1 MRIVV
6 DLTKCQGYAQ
16 CAFLAPDVFTIQG
29 DEALTYD
36 PDPDDTQGTKIRRA
50 AAACPVQAIRLDQSL
65 NTDRTEGPLAAR
77 SQPPTSH
84 TAVDNGGT
92 FRKSGRIVI
101 VGASLTGLHA
111 AERLREEGFT
121 GTLTLIGEEPHEP
134 YDRPPLS
141 KQLLAGAFRST
152 DTSLPQRGDIG
163 ATWRLGVAA
172 TSLDLATKQ
181 VHLADGNRIGF
192 DKLLIATGLRS
203 RPWPNPAEAA
213 LAGVLTLRTRE
224 DSATLRQLLAGH
236 PRRVLVIGAGFI
248 GSEVASVCR
257 ELGLPVTVA
266 EAGPAPLVAA
276 LGGTIGAIAGGLQL
290 EHGVDLRCGVRVTS
304 LEGDATG
311 QLRRAVLSDGTT
323 LEVDVAV
330 AALGSVRN
338 VEWLAD
344 SGLACGVWGVA
355 CDAGCRAF
363 DANGLVTDDVFVAG
377 DIARA
382 PQPMYGYQYLA
393 VEHWGNATSQAEVAA
408 HNMVSRGTER
418 WPHLAV
424 PKFWSIQFGTEI
436 KSVGVPSAADEV
448 AIVQGSVA
456 QRRFL
461 AVYGYKGRIVAAV
474 AFNHNK
480 WLDFYEPLIEQAA
493 PFPPSFRH
501 IDESTHARPVP
512 AGFKAAP
519 SPTQDA
525 TVVVTGHDPNERR
538 ARLTNPAGERPS
550 RRPAESAA
558 RTQEGSP

>member
-1 MRIVV
+1 MRILV

-16 CAFLAPDVFTIQG
+16 CAFLAPDVFTMQG

-36 PDPDDTQGTKIRRA
+36 PHPDGVQRTRIRRA
-50 AAACPVQAIRLDQSL
+50 AAACPVQAIRLEQLDGPDGSL
-65 NTDRTEGPLAAR
+65 HPNHAPATAA
-77 SQPPTSH
+77 
-84 TAVDNGGT
+84 AVQANGGAFLRT
-92 FRKSGRIVI
+92 GRIVI
-101 VGASLTGLHA
+101 VGASMTGLRA

-121 GTLTLIGEEPHEP
+121 GSLTLVGEEPHEP

-141 KQLLAGAFRST
+141 KQVLAGSVPLN
-152 DTSLPQRGDIG
+152 DTSLPRRRDLD
-163 ATWRLGVAA
+163 ARWRLGVAA
-172 TSLDLATKQ
+172 TGLDLAAKQ
-181 VHLADGNRIGF
+181 LHLADGSRIGF
-192 DKLLIATGLRS
+192 DKLLIATGLRA
-203 RPWPNPAEAA
+203 RPWPNAAEAA
-213 LAGVLTLRTRE
+213 LTGVLTLRTRE
-224 DSATLRQLLAGH
+224 DAATLRQLLAEH

-248 GSEVASVCR
+248 GCEVASVCR
-257 ELGLPVTVA
+257 ELGLAVTVA

-276 LGGTIGAIAGGLQL
+276 LGGVVGAVAGELQI
-290 EHGVDLRCGVRVTS
+290 ENGVDLRCSVRVAS

-311 QLRRAVLSDGTT
+311 QLRRAVLSDGTR

-330 AALGSVRN
+330 AALGAVRN
-338 VEWLAD
+338 VEWLAG

-393 VEHWGNATSQAEVAA
+393 VEHWGNAISQAEIAA
-408 HNMVSRGTER
+408 HNMVSRETER
-418 WPHLAV
+418 WPHLEV
-424 PKFWSIQFGTEI
+424 PKFWSVQFGTEI
-436 KSVGVPSAADEV
+436 KSVGVPSVADEV

-474 AFNHNK
+474 AFNQNK

-493 PFPPSFRH
+493 PFPPSFHH
-501 IDESTHARPVP
+501 IDESADAQPVP
-512 AGFKAAP
+512 AGFKPAT

-538 ARLTNPAGERPS
+538 ARLTNTAAGDTPS
-550 RRPAESAA
+550 RRPAETIP
-558 RTQEGSP
+558 RPKEPSP